1 MELFFEFT
9 KFFKRKTYI
18 KIEYTNNGEPKVKKE
33 L

>member
-9 KFFKRKTYI
+9 KFFKRITNI
-18 KIEYTNNGEPKVKKE
+18 KIKYTNNGEPKVKKE